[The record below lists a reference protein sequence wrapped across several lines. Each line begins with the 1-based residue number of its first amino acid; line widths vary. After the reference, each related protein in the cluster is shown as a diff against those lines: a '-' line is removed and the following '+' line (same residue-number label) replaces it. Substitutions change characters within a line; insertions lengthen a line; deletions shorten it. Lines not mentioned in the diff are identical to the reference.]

1 MKTEQTEFQKALE
14 IYKGLSLNEMLYLL
28 NLMSKHITI
37 PHHQNGVTDT
47 FEVEGV
53 YMNGASLQIN
63 TDVFADH
70 CNKLNENN

>member
-14 IYKGLSLNEMLYLL
+14 IYKDLSLNEMLYLL

-37 PHHQNGVTDT
+37 PHYENGVTDT
-47 FEVEGV
+47 LEVEGV

-63 TDVFADH
+63 TDSFNNH
-70 CNKLNENN
+70 CNQIKN